1 MSLGPAQ
8 KAEIIDRIYTEE
20 GLPSAC
26 KKCDQPL
33 RLVMEEMDDDP
44 AFKEA
49 VNRALSHLTAVG
61 EQELFRRA
69 VHGTESYVTSQGRLV
84 RIPDPDLPGN
94 TVPLIERKYSDTLLT
109 QLMKARARDTYGDKV
124 EVHHRHSGHI
134 AVPVI
139 SAADLMRALET
150 GQPLDFQP
158 QSMEA
163 EFKVLPNLA
172 VDDGDD
178 EPDFA
183 MSDQDLGFGI

>member
-33 RLVMEEMDDDP
+33 RLVMDAMDEDSDF
-44 AFKEA
+44 ADG
-49 VNRALSHLTAVG
+49 VNQALSRLTALG

-94 TVPLIERKYSDTLLT
+94 TVPLIERKYSDALLT
-109 QLMKARARDTYGDKV
+109 TFMKSRARETYGDKV

-139 SAADLMRALET
+139 SAADLMRALES
-150 GQPLDFQP
+150 GQLLDFQP
-158 QSMEA
+158 TDA
-163 EFKVLPNLA
+163 EFKVLS
-172 VDDGDD
+172 DQS
-178 EPDFA
+178 EPDFSMA
-183 MSDQDLGFGI
+183 EDEDIGFGI